1 MTTSNNFRQ
10 KIQTIPNLGMQVIN
24 YISGAVARIFGV
36 RDDDYPATGVQPYEG
51 EPAKKQDF

>member
-1 MTTSNNFRQ
+1 MNTTHSFRQ
-10 KIQTIPNLGMQVIN
+10 KMQQFQNSGMQVIN

-36 RDDDYPATGVQPYEG
+36 RDDDYPATGFQPYEG